1 MLLMALVMV
10 PWATQ
15 AQNAAKVSEYDNEV
29 VTAAY
34 ATIAGNGGTAWSQG
48 AYVDVAMP
56 FAMQFGENQVASGTN
71 LRVYPDGHAEFVS
84 LAGSQLAPLYL
95 DGGYTTTATS
105 IYTKSNSTGV
115 TVEWRKVVSGS
126 NSYSF
131 QLVLLPTGVVE
142 FHYGPMTISSS
153 INVLVG
159 MMGSAT
165 DIYRVG
171 GADGTNDWAGITRYT
186 SGTTTRALSAAYH
199 PAYDATAAQGL
210 VYRFTQPACVKP
222 NTFTATAASSSSIS
236 LAWTVNDA
244 GVKYE
249 IKYSTDETFDPETE
263 GTQQWVN
270 TSSATSATISGLAA
284 NTTYYIALRKYCDA
298 NTPSGWI
305 MAEATTDCGPYT
317 AADLPIFEDFD
328 SYTAS
333 TSATIH
339 RCWTKVYGYSGSHT
353 NYPYPSTSQHH
364 SGTKA
369 LYFYSSTT
377 ASYRSW
383 VAIPYSGAMNNIC
396 VNLWALK
403 TSASYGYLQ
412 VGVMSDPDDF
422 STFELVQDISFT
434 SGATNTWYNMEA
446 YFDGYTGTG
455 NYIVILAPSGASNYV
470 YVDDITIS
478 TLPACRR
485 ITNLAIND
493 EMLLTWNGH
502 GGNAFEVKYDDTDF
516 DPETEGTAIAVTT
529 TSFQLADLESSTT
542 YYVYVRSSCS
552 DSWQKVVFTTPCTA
566 MTLTMTSPYI
576 ENFDSYT
583 SSATSSSAPT
593 GYPLTHSMP
602 LCWSF
607 LNMSSSTS
615 TYPQMFLTAYSS
627 YAVSGKCLFF
637 KSSSTTPAYAILPKF
652 TNNIQ
657 ALQINYT
664 YRNEGTGTSNGTLY
678 MGYMT
683 DPTDET
689 TFVPLQECDQITT
702 KTPMEYSFAA
712 AGVTGN
718 NYYIA
723 FRYTGGSSNNYYLAI
738 DDVEVSLIPSCAK
751 PVNLTASNIT
761 DQAVTL
767 SWTEASATP
776 ATQWQVKIGEPGF
789 DPATSGRSV
798 IANGTP
804 TTTVAG
810 LTMTTEYE
818 AYVRAIC
825 GDGDTSAWSAVCGF
839 STICMNGGPV
849 SIGNGTSANSYFPF
863 YSYYKYSLTQQIYTA
878 DEMGGANTFYGL
890 SFQQAG
896 TATPTRT
903 IDVYLA
909 ETDKTSFESNTD
921 WIPSS
926 QMTLV
931 YSGPYTSA
939 GQGWNSITFTT
950 PFVYSGTGNVVVCID
965 DNTGSYVTGRTHYTH
980 TAGSNT
986 CIRIYSDGT
995 NYDPSAPSSYS
1006 GTRAATRNNIKF
1018 DSPCLV
1024 SCNAPQAL
1032 NATLASSSSVQLTW
1046 STLNTETPANAV
1058 VVYGA
1063 PGFDPYSEGTR
1074 MVLPGSSVSATIN
1087 GLTEKTAYDAYVY
1100 YVCSSTD
1107 SSAMTKVSFTT
1118 PCDNACYD
1126 SIYMYDSY
1134 GDGWESHTI
1143 DLYVNGNLSAQ
1154 YTIESGSEN
1163 TAMVQLCPNDQIQ
1176 FVWHQNGGSM
1186 YGENDFEIY
1195 NHEGELIYS
1204 CEAEAGLYDGIV
1216 LWQGRAC
1223 FTPNCHTPNA
1233 LTASNITYT
1242 SATLDWTET
1251 TTPAPTQWVLG
1262 YISENDA
1269 EPTYISINTKPYTL
1283 TGLTANTNYAFI
1295 VRAVCQP
1302 GVDSSDW
1309 SNTAYFYTGYCQPAP
1324 SSVDNN
1330 GMTNI
1335 VFGDN
1340 LVVDTDTTFG
1350 LTYADF
1356 TNLVGDAGQGTN
1368 AEVAITYGTNYTYNT
1383 YVWVDWNN
1391 DLDFD
1396 DDGELVF
1403 EGESL
1408 SDNPTTLNATFT
1420 VPATTALGDYRMR
1433 VGGGD
1438 SPIDACY
1445 TGSWACLF
1453 DFTLRVTPAP
1463 TCYKPTALA
1472 ATTVYGKQAVL
1483 TWTENT
1489 PTPATKWQLAY
1500 TNINEGNTLYQIA
1513 TAKPYTLNG
1522 LVPETEYEVMVR
1534 AICGAGDTSNW
1545 SAPVTFTTTPSC
1557 WAPTGLAGTATAN
1570 SATLSWTENTLPT
1583 AATRWQV
1590 AYGLNGTFDLSD
1602 ESTYTTVEATTNSAF
1617 VVTGLKHSSSYQ
1629 MAVRAVC
1636 DPVNEDYSPWS
1647 NVVTIATACGAWVA
1661 DELPIAEDFES
1672 YSSGLP
1678 PCWEHIGAGTGQ
1690 VVSPTSTT
1698 SINGARALRFS
1709 GATTNNIVTLPAVND
1724 PDDTLVF
1731 AFYTRP
1737 ESFTNAN
1744 CGSFDAGYVTDKS
1757 DTSSFVA
1764 LETYAYSDFTVAEQK
1779 EIQLVNFPA
1788 GAFPAFRHRANSTS
1802 WYWFV
1807 DDVVVKVLEHT
1818 NVLADNGGTVTACN
1832 EYVMPDTT
1840 SGMAYHNNVNA
1851 TYVINPAEVGKV
1863 VALNGSYNLEDGY
1876 DFVYVYE
1883 GTGANKV
1890 LKETLTGKGTL
1901 NYKSESN
1908 DWVNKG
1914 AVTLV
1919 FTSDAD
1925 NAMTYDGFKFL
1936 VDCVCPEPAADTLKP
1951 VVEANGTYAW
1961 INGETYTNNYTD
1973 ATLNADLEEEV
1984 FYAQPNVAGCDSVYH
1999 LLTLTVHPTYTL
2011 TYSAEICERDTFD
2024 FYGRKFTTTGTYPV
2038 TLQTVHGADSTGILN
2053 LQMHEAPTA
2062 GIYYNKQEVT
2072 TVDAFCD
2079 NAAMTLVARSHN
2091 ASATFLWEDS
2101 STVDT
2106 RTVYPHES
2114 NSYTVVATDPA
2125 YGCTSLPATVTVTT
2139 TPVPALTLSG
2149 DTVICV
2155 GQSATLT
2162 LTDANNVDATYRWN
2176 TGATTASI
2184 TVNPQVTTTY
2194 TATATTTN
2202 ASACAVS
2209 ASITVVV
2216 NPLPVVELA
2225 TSVSELCL
2233 RDSVDLT
2240 ATVVDGYS
2248 YAWNTGANT
2257 AATRIAPASTG
2268 NYTVTVTDGNG
2279 CVKEFTTATVTVHPS
2294 YELNDTMAVCYTQNP
2309 YTWGAQ
2315 TLTEDG
2321 NYDQTFTI
2329 AHGCDST
2336 VHLSFEFRDMATI
2349 NAYRELCQ
2357 STPYVHGGNSYIANA
2372 DTVLHY
2378 VSTPLDCPVDSVL
2391 YLTVNMPAASAFER
2405 TVCDS
2410 TDWNGTTYTESGE
2423 FTQVL
2428 KTTKGCDSTVVMTL
2442 TVNYHTF
2449 AERSEVTCD
2458 SLQWNAET
2466 YYEVGDYVQH
2476 FAGAD
2481 VNGCDSTETL
2491 HLTAVNHATTGVD
2504 DILWCAT
2511 RSYTWIDGHTYTL
2524 TETSGDVTYKLA
2536 ELNAQ
2541 GCDTTAILNLVM
2553 NYVTDTSLWVDI
2565 DTCDEYVVDTVACD
2579 NTVAPAYLRESGDYQ
2594 LRTHNA
2600 TTGRDQIS
2608 RIHLTVTPSTY
2619 QTTVVDTCVPY
2630 TWIISYVSPVSGNDT
2645 TYNVGTY
2652 NPVAADTVISFDMAE
2667 AGITTTG
2674 CSDIRVL
2681 RLHARRR
2688 TVGTEEMIL
2697 CQNES
2702 GETFN
2707 HTAINA
2713 ANYLPG
2719 TYNVPL
2725 TTTTVNDEGC
2735 AYDSTL
2741 VLTVNPI
2748 YNVED
2753 TLVLCES
2760 QFDTNF
2766 SYTYVNPANDMETV
2780 ELTID
2785 AALNGTVYTN
2795 TVTAYWQSATG
2806 CDRIVNFFYTVNPTT
2821 YETVTEATCDTYTW
2835 ELNRQKYDKTITV
2848 DYLMDGA
2855 NQYGC
2860 DSIVTLDLTIYD
2872 SLVVYDTINVCTTYE
2887 GPDGKSYRETMT
2899 FREVFDGAT
2908 AEGCDSIVYTT
2919 YNVVQ
2924 RALIVQNVVTN
2935 APYEWNGTTYTAS
2948 ANNLQWVGATVDGCD
2963 SLVVM
2968 NLTIN
2973 DAIEVCEDNLPYT
2986 ATYGFVLD
2994 TDAVSG
3000 VYEQHSVISNIV
3012 DTLIDTVIYYTINY
3026 NVTSSIAETAC
3037 DSYEWHGNVYTTS
3050 GEYTFDTIAA
3060 NGCDSTATLT
3070 LTVNYNTNSADT
3082 VTMCDSYTWNNNGW
3096 DTTYTT
3102 SGTYTH
3108 AYAATNECPSVDTLY
3123 LTINVNEPVIATVTA
3138 CDSYVW
3144 TVTNNAANDTLGT
3157 YTVSGEYGVEVTDA
3171 NGCTTTDSLYLT
3183 INTYLTG
3190 ERDSVVNAAFTY
3202 YNNTYYEAGTHVDII
3217 DTLVATNGCDSILT
3231 THLTVQIGSIIND
3244 SINGCG
3250 VYTWIDGNE
3259 YEWIPAS
3266 QRVNPMFNYKNRT
3279 TGASILENPTYSTFV
3294 VDPVSGDSVIDE
3306 THVLWLNMT
3315 EAGFMEQSLGCFY
3328 LTPANYTLTVG
3339 NDTLG
3344 LQDLDLSAY
3353 LTGTTNFVLDTM
3365 VRHNSTYYCENL
3377 VTYHINLIVN
3387 NQTALTDTAC
3397 ESYTWFDQT
3406 YTASGDY
3413 SHTLTGA
3420 LGCDSVLNLALV
3432 VKPAVHNVDVVDNVC
3447 DTYTWHDT
3455 AYTTSGTYT
3464 YSYANANGCTN
3475 VDTLKLTLGF
3485 STTATDVQTACD
3497 TYTWIDNIVYT
3508 ASNDSA
3514 TFTLTN
3520 AAGCDSVVTL
3530 NLTVNN
3536 SIEKDSLIEVLG
3548 SSYTLNG
3555 VRYTAP
3561 YDDFIDVLGQ
3571 TVAGCDSLVH
3581 VHLVLSPYV
3590 LTYDNVEAC
3599 GVYTW
3604 SYTGHTYMWI
3614 SDEESAANS
3623 GALYRDI
3630 TAGEYVYANNLP
3642 SDTQNVAVTRLN
3654 LTIFEAAFDSATIER
3669 FPLSQ
3674 QTLTLGNNTFDYSA
3688 QLAAKTSTTVNEIAH
3703 FGSSTMC
3710 DSIVF
3715 YTINLVYNYDTIEHN
3730 VCADSINFM
3739 GNTEW
3744 NMPNTNQTYWFV
3756 ETVNAGTA
3764 DEQVTTHKV
3773 YRRAYVTGTDAQTVC
3788 DVYDWNGTEY
3798 TTSGEYE
3805 QTLTD
3810 VNGCDSVVTLTLT
3823 VNHNTSAGTT
3833 VTACD
3838 SYEWHDS
3845 VYTVSDTYY
3854 YSYNTTVGNCPSVD
3868 TLYLTINV
3876 NEGTKVVDT
3885 VCDSYTWV
3893 ANNNTVYT
3901 TSGTYYRSFTGTNTC
3916 PAIDTLV
3923 LTVNQSV
3930 HVAQEVW
3937 VSEAYRSHGQM
3948 LTPGNVYNFIDTIGV
3963 TVNGCDSIHDSTI
3976 HVGSAFYAAEQVV
3989 SCNSYT
3995 WRDGNTYVWIS
4006 DEERAANGNALYK
4019 NQTTGEYV
4027 LYAPTFAVPQEG
4039 NYDSIYALMLTLTQ
4053 NYVGTDEVTVMVSAN
4068 TFQYGDS
4075 IIDFSAANTRAHN
4088 LIGFN
4093 DSTII
4098 RDVHFNAVQY
4108 CDSVINLTLHVVNNY
4123 YGDEDAHICVSNTT
4137 FEWRGESYNVAT
4149 NYYDSLT
4156 IDTLYK
4162 TSGDSI
4168 YYIKVYQHPFV
4179 YATERRTAC
4188 DEYVWNGRTFTEST
4202 SNATAILPDQYGCD
4216 STVTLILT
4224 ILNNSN
4230 DTTEAVACGT
4240 YDWNTVDGHVFTFT
4254 HSVDTVYN
4262 YTATNGCPSV
4272 DTLHLTINPV
4282 YTVTAAETV
4291 CDSYVWG
4298 DTTITTSG
4306 TYTKTFPSINGC
4318 DSTVTLT
4325 LTVKTNSNHG
4335 DSIVA
4340 CGEYEWH
4347 DSVYTMSDT
4356 YFFEYEAANGC
4367 ASVDTLY
4374 LTINPVYTR
4383 NVEV

>member
-1 MLLMALVMV
+1 M
-10 PWATQ
+10 
-15 AQNAAKVSEYDNEV
+15 
-29 VTAAY
+29 
-34 ATIAGNGGTAWSQG
+34 
-48 AYVDVAMP
+48 
-56 FAMQFGENQVASGTN
+56 
-71 LRVYPDGHAEFVS
+71 
-84 LAGSQLAPLYL
+84 
-95 DGGYTTTATS
+95 
-105 IYTKSNSTGV
+105 
-115 TVEWRKVVSGS
+115 
-126 NSYSF
+126 
-131 QLVLLPTGVVE
+131 
-142 FHYGPMTISSS
+142 
-153 INVLVG
+153 
-159 MMGSAT
+159 
-165 DIYRVG
+165 
-171 GADGTNDWAGITRYT
+171 
-186 SGTTTRALSAAYH
+186 
-199 PAYDATAAQGL
+199 
-210 VYRFTQPACVKP
+210 
-222 NTFTATAASSSSIS
+222 
-236 LAWTVNDA
+236 
-244 GVKYE
+244 
-249 IKYSTDETFDPETE
+249 
-263 GTQQWVN
+263 
-270 TSSATSATISGLAA
+270 
-284 NTTYYIALRKYCDA
+284 
-298 NTPSGWI
+298 
-305 MAEATTDCGPYT
+305 
-317 AADLPIFEDFD
+317 
-328 SYTAS
+328 
-333 TSATIH
+333 
-339 RCWTKVYGYSGSHT
+339 
-353 NYPYPSTSQHH
+353 
-364 SGTKA
+364 
-369 LYFYSSTT
+369 
-377 ASYRSW
+377 
-383 VAIPYSGAMNNIC
+383 
-396 VNLWALK
+396 
-403 TSASYGYLQ
+403 
-412 VGVMSDPDDF
+412 
-422 STFELVQDISFT
+422 
-434 SGATNTWYNMEA
+434 
-446 YFDGYTGTG
+446 
-455 NYIVILAPSGASNYV
+455 
-470 YVDDITIS
+470 
-478 TLPACRR
+478 
-485 ITNLAIND
+485 
-493 EMLLTWNGH
+493 
-502 GGNAFEVKYDDTDF
+502 
-516 DPETEGTAIAVTT
+516 
-529 TSFQLADLESSTT
+529 
-542 YYVYVRSSCS
+542 
-552 DSWQKVVFTTPCTA
+552 
-566 MTLTMTSPYI
+566 
-576 ENFDSYT
+576 
-583 SSATSSSAPT
+583 
-593 GYPLTHSMP
+593 
-602 LCWSF
+602 
-607 LNMSSSTS
+607 
-615 TYPQMFLTAYSS
+615 
-627 YAVSGKCLFF
+627 
-637 KSSSTTPAYAILPKF
+637 
-652 TNNIQ
+652 
-657 ALQINYT
+657 
-664 YRNEGTGTSNGTLY
+664 
-678 MGYMT
+678 
-683 DPTDET
+683 
-689 TFVPLQECDQITT
+689 
-702 KTPMEYSFAA
+702 
-712 AGVTGN
+712 
-718 NYYIA
+718 
-723 FRYTGGSSNNYYLAI
+723 
-738 DDVEVSLIPSCAK
+738 
-751 PVNLTASNIT
+751 
-761 DQAVTL
+761 
-767 SWTEASATP
+767 
-776 ATQWQVKIGEPGF
+776 
-789 DPATSGRSV
+789 
-798 IANGTP
+798 
-804 TTTVAG
+804 
-810 LTMTTEYE
+810 
-818 AYVRAIC
+818 
-825 GDGDTSAWSAVCGF
+825 
-839 STICMNGGPV
+839 
-849 SIGNGTSANSYFPF
+849 
-863 YSYYKYSLTQQIYTA
+863 
-878 DEMGGANTFYGL
+878 
-890 SFQQAG
+890 
-896 TATPTRT
+896 
-903 IDVYLA
+903 
-909 ETDKTSFESNTD
+909 
-921 WIPSS
+921 
-926 QMTLV
+926 
-931 YSGPYTSA
+931 
-939 GQGWNSITFTT
+939 
-950 PFVYSGTGNVVVCID
+950 
-965 DNTGSYVTGRTHYTH
+965 
-980 TAGSNT
+980 
-986 CIRIYSDGT
+986 
-995 NYDPSAPSSYS
+995 
-1006 GTRAATRNNIKF
+1006 
-1018 DSPCLV
+1018 
-1024 SCNAPQAL
+1024 
-1032 NATLASSSSVQLTW
+1032 
-1046 STLNTETPANAV
+1046 
-1058 VVYGA
+1058 
-1063 PGFDPYSEGTR
+1063 
-1074 MVLPGSSVSATIN
+1074 
-1087 GLTEKTAYDAYVY
+1087 
-1100 YVCSSTD
+1100 
-1107 SSAMTKVSFTT
+1107 
-1118 PCDNACYD
+1118 
-1126 SIYMYDSY
+1126 
-1134 GDGWESHTI
+1134 
-1143 DLYVNGNLSAQ
+1143 
-1154 YTIESGSEN
+1154 
-1163 TAMVQLCPNDQIQ
+1163 
-1176 FVWHQNGGSM
+1176 
-1186 YGENDFEIY
+1186 
-1195 NHEGELIYS
+1195 
-1204 CEAEAGLYDGIV
+1204 
-1216 LWQGRAC
+1216 
-1223 FTPNCHTPNA
+1223 
-1233 LTASNITYT
+1233 
-1242 SATLDWTET
+1242 
-1251 TTPAPTQWVLG
+1251 
-1262 YISENDA
+1262 
-1269 EPTYISINTKPYTL
+1269 
-1283 TGLTANTNYAFI
+1283 
-1295 VRAVCQP
+1295 
-1302 GVDSSDW
+1302 
-1309 SNTAYFYTGYCQPAP
+1309 
-1324 SSVDNN
+1324 
-1330 GMTNI
+1330 
-1335 VFGDN
+1335 
-1340 LVVDTDTTFG
+1340 
-1350 LTYADF
+1350 
-1356 TNLVGDAGQGTN
+1356 
-1368 AEVAITYGTNYTYNT
+1368 
-1383 YVWVDWNN
+1383 
-1391 DLDFD
+1391 
-1396 DDGELVF
+1396 
-1403 EGESL
+1403 
-1408 SDNPTTLNATFT
+1408 
-1420 VPATTALGDYRMR
+1420 
-1433 VGGGD
+1433 
-1438 SPIDACY
+1438 
-1445 TGSWACLF
+1445 
-1453 DFTLRVTPAP
+1453 
-1463 TCYKPTALA
+1463 
-1472 ATTVYGKQAVL
+1472 
-1483 TWTENT
+1483 
-1489 PTPATKWQLAY
+1489 
-1500 TNINEGNTLYQIA
+1500 
-1513 TAKPYTLNG
+1513 
-1522 LVPETEYEVMVR
+1522 
-1534 AICGAGDTSNW
+1534 
-1545 SAPVTFTTTPSC
+1545 
-1557 WAPTGLAGTATAN
+1557 
-1570 SATLSWTENTLPT
+1570 
-1583 AATRWQV
+1583 
-1590 AYGLNGTFDLSD
+1590 
-1602 ESTYTTVEATTNSAF
+1602 
-1617 VVTGLKHSSSYQ
+1617 
-1629 MAVRAVC
+1629 
-1636 DPVNEDYSPWS
+1636 
-1647 NVVTIATACGAWVA
+1647 
-1661 DELPIAEDFES
+1661 
-1672 YSSGLP
+1672 
-1678 PCWEHIGAGTGQ
+1678 
-1690 VVSPTSTT
+1690 
-1698 SINGARALRFS
+1698 
-1709 GATTNNIVTLPAVND
+1709 
-1724 PDDTLVF
+1724 
-1731 AFYTRP
+1731 
-1737 ESFTNAN
+1737 
-1744 CGSFDAGYVTDKS
+1744 
-1757 DTSSFVA
+1757 
-1764 LETYAYSDFTVAEQK
+1764 
-1779 EIQLVNFPA
+1779 
-1788 GAFPAFRHRANSTS
+1788 
-1802 WYWFV
+1802 
-1807 DDVVVKVLEHT
+1807 
-1818 NVLADNGGTVTACN
+1818 
-1832 EYVMPDTT
+1832 
-1840 SGMAYHNNVNA
+1840 
-1851 TYVINPAEVGKV
+1851 
-1863 VALNGSYNLEDGY
+1863 
-1876 DFVYVYE
+1876 
-1883 GTGANKV
+1883 
-1890 LKETLTGKGTL
+1890 
-1901 NYKSESN
+1901 
-1908 DWVNKG
+1908 
-1914 AVTLV
+1914 
-1919 FTSDAD
+1919 
-1925 NAMTYDGFKFL
+1925 
-1936 VDCVCPEPAADTLKP
+1936 
-1951 VVEANGTYAW
+1951 
-1961 INGETYTNNYTD
+1961 
-1973 ATLNADLEEEV
+1973 
-1984 FYAQPNVAGCDSVYH
+1984 
-1999 LLTLTVHPTYTL
+1999 
-2011 TYSAEICERDTFD
+2011 
-2024 FYGRKFTTTGTYPV
+2024 
-2038 TLQTVHGADSTGILN
+2038 
-2053 LQMHEAPTA
+2053 
-2062 GIYYNKQEVT
+2062 
-2072 TVDAFCD
+2072 
-2079 NAAMTLVARSHN
+2079 
-2091 ASATFLWEDS
+2091 
-2101 STVDT
+2101 
-2106 RTVYPHES
+2106 
-2114 NSYTVVATDPA
+2114 ATDPA

-2149 DTVICV
+2149 DTVICF

-2162 LTDANNVDATYRWN
+2162 LTDTSNVDATYRWN

-2240 ATVVDGYS
+2240 ATAVDGYS
-2248 YAWNTGANT
+2248 YAWSTGATT
-2257 AATRIAPASTG
+2257 AATRIAPAVTG

-2309 YTWGAQ
+2309 STWGAQ

-2357 STPYVHGGNSYIANA
+2357 STPYVHGGSNYIANA

-2391 YLTVNMPAASAFER
+2391 YLTVNMPAVSAFER
-2405 TVCDS
+2405 TACDS

-2428 KTTKGCDSTVVMTL
+2428 KTTKGCDSTVTMTL

-2466 YYEVGDYVQH
+2466 YYEAGDYVQH

-2524 TETSGDVTYKLA
+2524 TETSGNVTYKLA

-2630 TWIISYVSPVSGNDT
+2630 TWIISYVSPESGNDT

-2713 ANYLPG
+2713 ANYEPG
-2719 TYNVPL
+2719 TYNMPL
-2725 TTTTVNDEGC
+2725 FTTTVNDEGC

-2766 SYTYVNPANDMETV
+2766 SYTYVNPANDTETV
-2780 ELTID
+2780 VLTID

-2795 TVTAYWQSATG
+2795 TVTAYWQTAAG
-2806 CDRIVNFFYTVNPTT
+2806 CDSIVNFFYTVNPTT
-2821 YETVTEATCDTYTW
+2821 YETVTEATCDMYTW
-2835 ELNRQKYDKTITV
+2835 NVNGLKYDETTQV
-2848 DYLMDGA
+2848 DALLAGA
-2855 NQYGC
+2855 NKYGC

-3060 NGCDSTATLT
+3060 TGCDSTTTLT

-3082 VTMCDSYTWNNNGW
+3082 VTVCDSYTWNNNGW

-3108 AYAATNECPSVDTLY
+3108 AYTATNECPSVDTLY

-3157 YTVSGEYGVEVTDA
+3157 YTVTGNYGVEVTDA

-3190 ERDSVVNAAFTY
+3190 ERDSIVNAAFTY

-3217 DTLVATNGCDSILT
+3217 DTLVALNGCDSILT

-3244 SINGCG
+3244 SVNGCG

-3259 YEWIPAS
+3259 YEWIPAN

-3406 YTASGDY
+3406 YTASGNY

-3838 SYEWHDS
+3838 SYTWHDS

-3876 NEGTKVVDT
+3876 NEGTNVEET

-3948 LTPGNVYNFIDTIGV
+3948 LTPGNVYNFVDTVGV

-4027 LYAPTFAVPQEG
+4027 LYAPTYTVPQDG

-4068 TFQYGDS
+4068 TFQYGDT
-4075 IIDFSAANTRAHN
+4075 IIDFSAANTRAHD
-4088 LIGFN
+4088 LIGFH

-4168 YYIKVYQHPFV
+4168 YYIKVYKHPFV

-4272 DTLHLTINPV
+4272 DSLHLTINPV

-4383 NVEV
+4383 DVEVCDSLRWGGELYTDAGEYTHTFTTNNVCDSIVTINLMVNHATHNVETVASCLTYTWNNNVYTTSGVKTYEYINDEGCASVDTLHLTIGTGRTFAVQNVTNCGPYTWIVNDSTIDTYAQSIETSTEFVNPATGCDSVVYLNLTIKNAPVVDTTDVICETALPYTWRGTIMTAAGVEEVNFPLDNGCDSTIRFTLTVNPTLTTTVNDNVCLGLGYNANGFEVNAADLAESGVYTFVRTFTSVETGCDSIVTLNLTVGEELTTMTEVTACDSYVWTAGDGNDYTYNETGTYFTEPYTNAQGCKSVDTLRLTINVNSSTAYTASACDSYEWNGTVYDATGIYTYDYTDNNGCASTDTLHLTISSSVTNLNTEVACDSYEWHGTVYTASGTYVYEYTTNDNCSGTDTLVLTVNNSTSSEETATACDSYTWNGETYTTSGTYTYTTTNAANCDSIVTLNLTIGNSNTGIDEQIACNTYTWIDGNTYTASNNTATYTLVNAAGCDSVVTLNLTVNASTESAETAEACVSYTWNGQTYTQSGVYTFTTTNAAGCDSTVTLTLTVNQPTAGTEIAEACNSYEWNGTNYTQSGVFTFETVNANGCDSTATLVLTIKRPVYATINQTVCGSYTWTDGTGETYTTSGNYTYTATASNGCDSIVTLVLTVNQPVATTVIATACESYTWNNTVYNTTGSYTQTLTAHNGCDSTVTLNLTINQPTTATVAQTACGSYTWNGQTYTTSGTYTYTTTNANGCDSTVTLTLTVNQPMNTTEMQTVCGSYTWNGQTYTTSGTYTNDIIDVNGCSATATLYLTVLQPANSTETITACDNYIWNGQLYTMSGTYTNTFVDVNGCDATATLNLTVNASSTSVENTTVCGSYTWNGQTYNTSGTYSFQTDNAAGCDSTALLNLTVNQPVYTTEAMVACDSYTWNGQTYTTSGEYTYTTSAANGCDSIVTLVLTVNNSVTNSIEVTACNSYLWNDVVYTTSGEYTQVLTAHNGCDSAVTMNLTIATSMFVAETVSACDSYEWNGTVYTESGSYTWNGTSVYGCDSTMTLTLTVNHSADTTIFMQGEGSVEWNGETFTESGVYERVLSTVTGCDSVVTLVLSILPEGVPAPYLYNVMDVALMINHNDEGMENVHYIWYRWYRNGELVLEGPDKDSYSEEGRKLNGCYYLEVATDESLEFWVRSNEVCITSEGIDDVAEFDFTIAPNPVLRGSIVNVSVEAGASDLQGAEIRIFDVQGRQIHQQMNNGTIVADFATGMYMVRLSLNDGRTAVRRLIVK